1 VLRDVILVRSFPRSL
16 IQLTLQVLQ
25 LPESIAAGTKSSS
38 AVLPLLAPLLQTT
51 MLSLLAASIPLRT
64 TFTSVCLAVSH
75 NGAIATFPSP
85 KDIANAKSLH
95 VFSFSLRGEM
105 LVAESEGA
113 FDMELW
119 DQASQVAEG
128 VCRYEG
134 GGVEM
139 DLGNAQNK
147 LNLEKWIRDLI
158 EEKAQKEQSWRDDV

>member
-1 VLRDVILVRSFPRSL
+1 
-16 IQLTLQVLQ
+16 
-25 LPESIAAGTKSSS
+25 
-38 AVLPLLAPLLQTT
+38 
-51 MLSLLAASIPLRT
+51 
-64 TFTSVCLAVSH
+64 
-75 NGAIATFPSP
+75 
-85 KDIANAKSLH
+85 
-95 VFSFSLRGEM
+95 M